1 RREAHDALANH
12 ACLLELLD
20 APRARRR
27 RQADPIGDLLVRK
40 ATVLLQKVEDLQVVG
55 VELQG
60 WIRGH
65 QDRSADVKP
74 GELLRICAAVS
85 KFALKDAPSAA
96 GSVRLVERAA
106 LSAATGVTHDVWSG
120 QGSA

>member
-1 RREAHDALANH
+1 
-12 ACLLELLD
+12 
-20 APRARRR
+20 
-27 RQADPIGDLLVRK
+27 
-40 ATVLLQKVEDLQVVG
+40 

-120 QGSA
+120 QGSASTPPRKTPRRKTPPRRTAVRRTPPRKSASPEAPPRKNLRRNIPRPPRSRRP